1 MGGERSTLL
10 IRLGVMSRRSYE
22 AATQRPN
29 AVPLACGVMVY
40 MEKRPTSIG
49 SPIDPSRHDQS
60 NDLMGAGADMKSDEL
75 ERAERSV
82 ASV

>member
-1 MGGERSTLL
+1 
-10 IRLGVMSRRSYE
+10 
-22 AATQRPN
+22 
-29 AVPLACGVMVY
+29 

-49 SPIDPSRHDQS
+49 RPIDPSRHDQS
-60 NDLMGAGADMKSDEL
+60 LANDLMGAGADMKFDEL